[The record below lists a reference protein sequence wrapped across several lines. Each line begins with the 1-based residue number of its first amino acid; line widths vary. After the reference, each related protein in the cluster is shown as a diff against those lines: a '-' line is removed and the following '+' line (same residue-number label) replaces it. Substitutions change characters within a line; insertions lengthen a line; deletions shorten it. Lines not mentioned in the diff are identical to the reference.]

1 VLCLFHVS
9 RGLERHAQDE
19 ASVEPVI
26 AFHQSKE
33 AEASR
38 TLGWVS
44 AASNAANGAS
54 RKVVL
59 RVNAPFMLAML
70 PFDRSD

>member
-1 VLCLFHVS
+1 
-9 RGLERHAQDE
+9 LERHAQDE

-38 TLGWVS
+38 TLG
-44 AASNAANGAS
+44 
-54 RKVVL
+54 
-59 RVNAPFMLAML
+59 
-70 PFDRSD
+70 